1 MKVLIF
7 GGSGLLGTFAMRE
20 ALARGHTVTA
30 LARGQ
35 QDSTESVRWLRGDLS
50 QMSDEELRAAVSGQD
65 AVVYAL
71 GLDDREIHSRPSFP
85 VFYEDHVTVCLA
97 ALRAAREA
105 GVRKF
110 VVFGSYF
117 THFDERMP
125 ELNLSAHHPYIR
137 SRRDQR
143 DAVLKEARSGFD
155 TYVLELPYII
165 GSLPGRVP
173 PWSFLFSMLAG
184 RGKLAFFFDRGGTAA
199 VTAKQVAQ
207 AAMGAL
213 EPEVPSGAYPLG
225 GVNWSWPEWAE
236 RFFAVSRERKILVA
250 IPRALFALFGLLSSL
265 VLRLRGQ
272 ERGLAI
278 GRFADFQYRD
288 AFVDPAP
295 AQRALAYAHD
305 DYDGALAELI
315 REWMVLRRDRSLV
328 SIAPT
333 SIAAP
338 GGVRSRQ

>member
-1 MKVLIF
+1 MMQERDRVNVLIV
-7 GGSGLLGTFAMRE
+7 GGSGLLGTYAVRE

-35 QDSTESVRWLRGDLS
+35 SDSTGPVRWLRGDLHR
-50 QMSDEELRAAVSGQD
+50 MSEDELRAAVSGQD
-65 AVVYAL
+65 AVVYAM
-71 GLDDREIHSRPSFP
+71 GLDDRETHPRPSFP
-85 VFYEDHVTVCLA
+85 VFYEDHVTVCLSV
-97 ALRAAREA
+97 LRAAREA
-105 GVRKF
+105 GARKF
-110 VVFGSYF
+110 VVLGSYF
-117 THFDERMP
+117 THIDEQLP

-143 DAVLKEARSGFD
+143 KAVLEEARAGFD

-199 VTAKQVAQ
+199 VTARQVAQ

-213 EPEVPSGAYPLG
+213 EPGVPSQAYALG

-236 RFFAVSRERKILVA
+236 RFFAVSLERKALAA
-250 IPRALFALFGLLSSL
+250 IPRALFAFFGLLSAL
-265 VLRLRGQ
+265 MLRLRGR
-272 ERGLAI
+272 ERGLSI
-278 GRFADFQYRD
+278 GRFAELQYRD

-295 AQRALAYAHD
+295 AQLALGYPHD
-305 DYDGALAELI
+305 DYDGALAEQI
-315 REWMVLRRDRSLV
+315 RQWMALRRPRPLV
-328 SIAPT
+328 EPP
-333 SIAAP
+333 AA
-338 GGVRSRQ
+338 

>member
-7 GGSGLLGTFAMRE
+7 GGSGLLGTFAVRE
-20 ALARGHTVTA
+20 ALTRGHTVTA

-35 QDSTESVRWLRGDLS
+35 PDSAEPVRWLQGDLY

-71 GLDDREIHSRPSFP
+71 GLDDRESHPHPSYP

-97 ALRAAREA
+97 VLRAAREA

-117 THFDERMP
+117 THLDERLP
-125 ELNLSAHHPYIR
+125 ELSLSSHHPYIR

-143 DAVLKEARSGFD
+143 DAVLEEARCGFD

-199 VTAKQVAQ
+199 VTARQVAQ

-213 EPEVPSGAYPLG
+213 EPGTPSGAYPLG
-225 GVNWSWPEWAE
+225 GVNWTWPEWAE
-236 RFFAVSRERKILVA
+236 RFFAISRERKILA
-250 IPRALFALFGLLSSL
+250 GIPRTLFALFGLLSSL

-272 ERGLAI
+272 ERGLSI
-278 GRFADFQYRD
+278 GRFADLQYRD

-295 AQRALAYAHD
+295 AQRALGYPHD
-305 DYDGALAELI
+305 DYDGALALLI
-315 REWMVLRRDRSLV
+315 REWMALRRAR
-328 SIAPT
+328 
-333 SIAAP
+333 
-338 GGVRSRQ
+338 